1 MYITWA
7 FLALLLLYGAF
18 FLFFPFR
25 GVLLLSFLIFLG
37 LYGLDLL
44 LTRRRASREKKV
56 PAAKR
61 SFKNPVYLGEVCR
74 VEVRVENPFPRM
86 LRVRVQDEPPHDLP
100 AAGRKDEGAGPGV
113 TGTGTG
119 TVTGTGRGKRT
130 GYARL
135 SVPPRGSA
143 AFAYELLPDKRGTF
157 PFGRINLEY
166 PGVLGLYSHRH
177 VIGREES
184 LRVYPDLAALNDHLR
199 RILPGATPTAA
210 YYRKLGD
217 AGREF
222 WQLREFLPGDDYRKI
237 NWKVTAHVGKPILN
251 EYRPERD
258 QSVYLFFD
266 TGRLLYDRLHGKTT
280 RLDHIL
286 DSAFILA
293 YSILEQGDQI
303 GGISFNQRVERF
315 LPAGKGIRH
324 LRLFLE
330 KFYDLQAVMKE
341 SNYRAA
347 FHFWQQR
354 VKKRSLLF
362 VYTDIVDA
370 ESSRELA
377 EHLSLLARNHLVVC
391 VLLPH
396 PYLDRTAAGPVTSI
410 DQLYKKGVALELR
423 LERER
428 LRKLL
433 TGRGV
438 KVLTTDAESI
448 RRSAAQHYLFLKN
461 KGLF

>member
-1 MYITWA
+1 MYITRA
-7 FLALLLLYGAF
+7 FLFLLFLYGVF
-18 FLFFPFR
+18 FLFFPPR
-25 GVLLLSFLIFLG
+25 GVPLFSFLFFLG
-37 LYGLDLL
+37 LYSLDLL
-44 LTRRRASREKKV
+44 LTRRRTYRDKKA
-56 PAAKR
+56 PAAER
-61 SFKNPVYLGEVCR
+61 SFKTPVYLGEVCR
-74 VEVRVENPFPRM
+74 VEVRVKNPFART
-86 LRVRVQDEPPHDLP
+86 LRVRVQDEPPDDIP
-100 AAGRKDEGAGPGV
+100 AAGRKDGGAGA
-113 TGTGTG
+113 
-119 TVTGTGRGKRT
+119 RKRP

-135 SVPPRGSA
+135 SVPPRG
-143 AFAYELLPDKRGTF
+143 FATFTYELLPDKRGNF
-157 PFGRINLEY
+157 AFGRLNLEY
-166 PGVLGLYSHRH
+166 AGVLGLYSHRY
-177 VIGREES
+177 VIERKES
-184 LRVYPDLAALNDHLR
+184 LKVYPDPADLHDHLR
-199 RILPGATPTAA
+199 RVLPGATPTAA

-251 EYRPERD
+251 EYRPEKD

-266 TGRLLYDRLHGKTT
+266 TGRLLYDRLRGKTG

-286 DSAFILA
+286 DSAFLLA
-293 YSILEQGDQI
+293 YNILEQGDLV

-341 SNYRAA
+341 SNYQAA
-347 FHFWQQR
+347 FHFWQQK
-354 VKKRSLLF
+354 VNKRSLLF
-362 VYTDIVDA
+362 VYTDIIDA

-377 EHLSLLARNHLVVC
+377 EHLSLLSRSHLVVC

-396 PYLDRTAAGPVTSI
+396 PYLDRTAAGPVTNI

-423 LERER
+423 SERER
-428 LRKLL
+428 LKKLL
-433 TGRGV
+433 AGRGV
-438 KVLTTDAESI
+438 KILTTDAESV
-448 RRSAAQHYLFLKN
+448 RRSAARHYMYLKN